1 MGADISML
9 KDLRI
14 LYVEDDEFSRN
25 NMIFLLNMIFK
36 EVLCAGDGEEGLE
49 LFSSNYNDGKQI
61 DIILSDINMPKMNGI
76 DMIKNIRELDN
87 NIPVIFLTAYSD
99 SNYLLDAIKL
109 HVSEYIIKPMT
120 NNILLQK
127 LNSAYLPIYQNQLLV
142 AKNKELE
149 QLNKKIKEVAKNEL
163 EKIRSISFGLVE
175 EDTLYFDNLL
185 DNITLDE

>member
-1 MGADISML
+1 ML